1 MGCMKKSVE
10 DEPWTASNCNPERS
24 QALVLLPWL
33 GYASSQSVRLEM
45 QEIALPSNCL
55 EINLTSRGWGK
66 VLNSL
71 MSCLKLR
78 RTEESTWE
86 KLFETGSLSIALRL
100 RALPASTS

>member
-1 MGCMKKSVE
+1 MGCMKKAAE

-24 QALVLLPWL
+24 QALVLPWL
-33 GYASSQSVRLEM
+33 GSVSSQSVRLEM
-45 QEIALPSNCL
+45 QEIALPSNYL

-78 RTEESTWE
+78 RSEESTWE